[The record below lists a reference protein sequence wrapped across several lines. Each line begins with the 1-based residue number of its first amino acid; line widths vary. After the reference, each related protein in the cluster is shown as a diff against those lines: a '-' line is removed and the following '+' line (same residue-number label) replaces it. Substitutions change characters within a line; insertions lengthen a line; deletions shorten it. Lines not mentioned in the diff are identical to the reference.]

1 MNYNEHN
8 QTTEFLDS
16 LAFNSFISLMLQPT
30 EITSHSNTLINN
42 MFSIVIDPE
51 IMSGNLTATI
61 SDHLPQFSSI
71 SNMFYN
77 ISGNRSKRLVQ
88 IWLKKFYSRLFFG
101 WVGGFVNNWWAKC
114 WQLNQKDFE

>member
-1 MNYNEHN
+1 
-8 QTTEFLDS
+8 
-16 LAFNSFISLMLQPT
+16 MLQPT

-88 IWLKKFYSRLFFG
+88 I
-101 WVGGFVNNWWAKC
+101 
-114 WQLNQKDFE
+114 

>member
-114 WQLNQKDFE
+114 WKNNKKDFE

>member
-1 MNYNEHN
+1 
-8 QTTEFLDS
+8 
-16 LAFNSFISLMLQPT
+16 MLQPT
-30 EITSHSNTLINN
+30 KITSHSNTLINN

-88 IWLKKFYSRLFFG
+88 I
-101 WVGGFVNNWWAKC
+101 
-114 WQLNQKDFE
+114 

>member
-42 MFSIVIDPE
+42 MFSIAIDPE